1 MRIFADANSMFNLLK
16 EKPYEKTSF
25 YCKCN
30 RTGDTH
36 QPKRMSNQVDEIEV
50 GEILAETARK
60 VGGYT
65 YSISSTHPY
74 GTWNTEM
81 GYGLLDAYAAVQEAK
96 ARLN

>member
-1 MRIFADANSMFNLLK
+1 
-16 EKPYEKTSF
+16 
-25 YCKCN
+25 
-30 RTGDTH
+30 
-36 QPKRMSNQVDEIEV
+36 MSNQVDEIEV

-60 VGGYT
+60 
-65 YSISSTHPY
+65 HPY

>member
-1 MRIFADANSMFNLLK
+1 MFNLLK

-65 YSISSTHPY
+65 YSVSSTHPY
-74 GTWNTEM
+74 GTWNTVCLM
-81 GYGLLDAYAAVQEAK
+81 LMQPCKKQKRD
-96 ARLN
+96 

>member
-1 MRIFADANSMFNLLK
+1 MLIRCLTCLKKNRMKKLLFIANAIGLVTLASL
-16 EKPYEKTSF
+16 SG
-25 YCKCN
+25 C
-30 RTGDTH
+30 
-36 QPKRMSNQVDEIEV
+36 SNQVDEIEV

-65 YSISSTHPY
+65 YSVSSTHPY